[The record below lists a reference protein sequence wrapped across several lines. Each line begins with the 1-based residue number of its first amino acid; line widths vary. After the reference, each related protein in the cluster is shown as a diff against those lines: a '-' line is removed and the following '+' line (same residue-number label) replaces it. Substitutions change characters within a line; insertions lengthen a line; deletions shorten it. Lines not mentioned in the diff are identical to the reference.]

1 MAKFHINPES
11 GNVGPCKSTKGQCP
25 FGSLDEH
32 FDDPEDAMETLE
44 EYYGSFDRW
53 NIPEK
58 NDKLGQKLYEGFIRG
73 VQYDDISYAQAGQVA
88 KWLANS
94 GSTDY
99 TVSKDSRYDAELTFP
114 GVEGETHEVTVKVS
128 TKRNRVNYTVY
139 AGGKEVWESE
149 IVDVDN
155 GAEMETY
162 LNELQMSVYDA
173 QESGEFDL

>member
-32 FDDPEDAMETLE
+32 FDDSEEAMETLE

-53 NIPEK
+53 NMPEK
-58 NDKLGQKLYEGFIRG
+58 DDKLGQKLYEGFIRG
-73 VQYDDISYAQAGQVA
+73 VQYDDFSYAQAGQVA
-88 KWLANS
+88 KWLAESS
-94 GSTDY
+94 GTDF
-99 TVSKDSRYDAELTFP
+99 TVSDDSRYDAELTFP
-114 GVEGETHEVTVKVS
+114 GEDGEYHEVTVKVA
-128 TKRNRVNYTVY
+128 TKRNRVNYIVY
-139 AGGKEVWESE
+139 ANGKEVWESE

-162 LNELQMSVYDA
+162 LNELQRDVYMALED
-173 QESGEFDL
+173 GEFDL